1 MKKLFGAMVT
11 GAAFVA
17 ASTPAQAACWSNA
30 AYEAAQVRDFE
41 TMMMVS
47 MLRCRISSTDF
58 TASYN
63 KFVVSK
69 RPVLTAI
76 NNELRA
82 QFAQTV
88 GSARAAAAFDNY
100 MTKVANSYGAGAPG
114 LSCYEAAGLLN
125 SAVAA
130 APTRDA
136 LVEIADRAGST
147 PLLPGNKCNV
157 SVAFRNAR

>member
-1 MKKLFGAMVT
+1 MKKWFGAMVT
-11 GAAFVA
+11 GAAFVV
-17 ASTPAQAACWSNA
+17 ASTPAQAACWSNV
-30 AYEAAQVRDFE
+30 AYEAAQVREFE

-88 GSARAAAAFDNY
+88 GAARAAGAFDDY

-114 LSCYEAAGLLN
+114 LSCSEAAGLLN

-130 APTRDA
+130 APTRNA
-136 LVEIADRAGST
+136 LVEIAERAGST
-147 PLLPGNKCNV
+147 PRLPGGKCDL
-157 SVAFRNAR
+157 SVAFKSTR